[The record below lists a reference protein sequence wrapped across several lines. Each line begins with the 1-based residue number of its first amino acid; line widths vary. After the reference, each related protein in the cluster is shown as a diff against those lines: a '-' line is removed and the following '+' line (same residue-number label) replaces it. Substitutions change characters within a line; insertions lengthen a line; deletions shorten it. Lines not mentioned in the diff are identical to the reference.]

1 MSLFYMVFI
10 GLIGL
15 TLLIFIVILFLNKM
29 ENKYETHDI
38 VKEDVIEIVKKN
50 NDTLKTIKNKDEVVI
65 EKIPRKRG
73 RKKLS

>member
-1 MSLFYMVFI
+1 MVFI